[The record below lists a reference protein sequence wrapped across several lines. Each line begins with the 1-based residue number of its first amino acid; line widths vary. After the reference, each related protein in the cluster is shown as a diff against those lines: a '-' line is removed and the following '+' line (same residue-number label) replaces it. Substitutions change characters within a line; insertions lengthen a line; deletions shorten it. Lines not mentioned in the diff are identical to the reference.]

1 MHRARTLA
9 YQERTCVLQ
18 LGENEAK
25 ATIMSG
31 QPLDE
36 DRPRLAWRL
45 HCAIHPSNR
54 CRNGPLDGRTPRNP
68 AQQSN
73 PKVRFQLQVHARMGT
88 ALEESGWMQLAE
100 QPTWTLT
107 PPAPEHMLCKRFM
120 E

>member
-36 DRPRLAWRL
+36 DRPRLAWL
-45 HCAIHPSNR
+45 HRAIHPINAA
-54 CRNGPLDGRTPRNP
+54 D
-68 AQQSN
+68 
-73 PKVRFQLQVHARMGT
+73 MII
-88 ALEESGWMQLAE
+88 
-100 QPTWTLT
+100 
-107 PPAPEHMLCKRFM
+107 
-120 E
+120 